1 VDMGV
6 TMSPEVLEDKLE
18 EAREGKHREATWNT
32 KRPPTRLTPGWTNRL
47 YVACRGYWRGY
58 FPLSGDVLW
67 NPQDEVAPVAM
78 LFDASRW
85 TRIKPVE
92 APRFRGWRYLET
104 PPASAEASAGRP
116 DRGLDRGPDTPSDPG
131 PTSRRRRSS
140 PETSSSTS

>member
-1 VDMGV
+1 MDMGV

-47 YVACRGYWRGY
+47 YVACGGYWRGY

-104 PPASAEASAGRP
+104 PPDGGR
-116 DRGLDRGPDTPSDPG
+116 DRGPDTPSDPA
-131 PTSRRRRSS
+131 PATCRQKSS